1 MNELEP
7 NEINPEEL
15 QALYEGQEGDDDTP
29 IKVTFVL
36 QRDLDKRLDRYLVDR
51 IPFLSRT
58 SLQRLIHEQSI
69 TVNGRIPKPSTKLH
83 KGDTIIAVLPPP
95 PSSEVPPDDI
105 PLDIVFEDHDLI
117 VVNKQAGLLV
127 HPARSYKRGTLINAL
142 AWHFLHRSQGAL
154 SEVGKEFARPG
165 VVHRLDRWTTGVM
178 VAAKTDTAHWRIA
191 KQFENRTTE
200 KRYLALVHGT
210 PEPVTDLIDLPLGKH
225 ATIRELYAVR
235 WGDEGK
241 ESRTIYRT
249 IERYDGFSL
258 VELELLT
265 GRTHQIRVHMSHL
278 GWPIVGDDM
287 YDGKRLTA
295 AELGIDVGDSK
306 RIVMDRQALHAAML
320 RFEHPS
326 SREKVTYTGAVP
338 ADFREIIFALRK
350 RGYEAVDAVGSTLSL
365 EKLGLSRSE
374 N

>member
-1 MNELEP
+1 MKELD
-7 NEINPEEL
+7 PEEL
-15 QALYEGQEGDDDTP
+15 LALYERQEGDDETP
-29 IKVTFVL
+29 VTVTFEL

-58 SLQRLIHEQSI
+58 SLQQLIHENSI
-69 TVNGRIPKPSTKLH
+69 TVNGRVPKPSTKLH
-83 KGDTIIAVLPPP
+83 KGDKIVAVLPPP
-95 PSSEVPPDDI
+95 PSTEVPADDI
-105 PLDIVFEDHDLI
+105 PLDIVYEDRDLI

-142 AWHFLHRSQGAL
+142 AWHFLHRSEGAL
-154 SEVGKEFARPG
+154 SAVGKEFARPG

-210 PEPVTDLIDLPLGKH
+210 PEPVADMIDLPLGKH
-225 ATIRELYAVR
+225 STVRELYAVR
-235 WGDEGK
+235 WGEEGRP
-241 ESRTIYRT
+241 SRTIYRT
-249 IERYDGFSL
+249 IERYQGYAL

-278 GWPIVGDDM
+278 GWPLVGDDL
-287 YDGKRLTA
+287 YDGKHVPA
-295 AELGIDVGDSK
+295 AELGIEGDPK

-326 SREKVTYTGAVP
+326 THAKVSFTAAVP

-350 RGYEAVDAVGSTLSL
+350 KGYEAVDAPGSTLSL
-365 EKLGLSRSE
+365 EELGLPRSATE
-374 N
+374 

>member
-1 MNELEP
+1 MSRKFQQLPLKAPPRWRQSDRVKVTEPEP
-7 NEINPEEL
+7 NEINPEQL

-29 IKVTFVL
+29 IKVTFEL

-105 PLDIVFEDHDLI
+105 PLDIVHEDSDII

-210 PEPVTDLIDLPLGKH
+210 PVDGGPNFVEYFV
-225 ATIRELYAVR
+225 
-235 WGDEGK
+235 
-241 ESRTIYRT
+241 ES
-249 IERYDGFSL
+249 
-258 VELELLT
+258 T
-265 GRTHQIRVHMSHL
+265 GETFKNGPAHM
-278 GWPIVGDDM
+278 P
-287 YDGKRLTA
+287 
-295 AELGIDVGDSK
+295 SK
-306 RIVMDRQALHAAML
+306 DIA
-320 RFEHPS
+320 
-326 SREKVTYTGAVP
+326 
-338 ADFREIIFALRK
+338 K
-350 RGYEAVDAVGSTLSL
+350 RGRRKKPAADTGPEISMDDL
-365 EKLGLSRSE
+365 
-374 N
+374 NDDIPF

>member
-1 MNELEP
+1 MNESEP

-235 WGDEGK
+235 WGDDGK

-265 GRTHQIRVHMSHL
+265 GRTHQIRVTL
-278 GWPIVGDDM
+278 GGIGCPIYGDTVYAHRAMFAPGAPPPPTAPRMMLHAHTLSFDHPAT
-287 YDGKRLTA
+287 GKRVEVEAPIPAAFTEFAQRLT
-295 AELGIDVGDSK
+295 
-306 RIVMDRQALHAAML
+306 
-320 RFEHPS
+320 
-326 SREKVTYTGAVP
+326 
-338 ADFREIIFALRK
+338 
-350 RGYEAVDAVGSTLSL
+350 
-365 EKLGLSRSE
+365 
-374 N
+374 